1 MKRTLKARLM
11 LVTLAVLL
19 LLSPICMA
27 SNIAVT
33 SADTAVPI
41 SDDSQTN
48 AVDNSNSDSRYR
60 PPAQPGAHYTTSFP
74 FHPHNGDCRAPG
86 GAYAD

>member
-48 AVDNSNSDSRYR
+48 AVDNSNSIYR
-60 PPAQPGAHYTTSFP
+60 IRFL
-74 FHPHNGDCRAPG
+74 
-86 GAYAD
+86 